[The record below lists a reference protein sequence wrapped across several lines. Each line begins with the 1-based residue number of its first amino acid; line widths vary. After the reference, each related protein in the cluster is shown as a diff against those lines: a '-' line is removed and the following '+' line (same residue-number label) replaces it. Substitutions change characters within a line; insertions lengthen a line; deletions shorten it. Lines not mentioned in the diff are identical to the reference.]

1 RGSGRVDD
9 IKLLN
14 QMPASWDSDG
24 DGITDAEERAVY
36 GTDRYQMDTD
46 VDGISDGDELLFWG
60 ADWDVDYDG
69 DGLNNLV
76 DMDSDND
83 GVQDNA

>member
-1 RGSGRVDD
+1 
-9 IKLLN
+9 
-14 QMPASWDSDG
+14 
-24 DGITDAEERAVY
+24 
-36 GTDRYQMDTD
+36 
-46 VDGISDGDELLFWG
+46 FWG

-83 GVQDNA
+83 GVQDNAEIVQ